1 MRNTSKSV
9 ATLKPAPSPPSND
22 NGSAAERLELMTF
35 EDPRRLAKMIAL
47 GVFTGGLRYLQEAT
61 GRQQSPPSVADADRS
76 HRGDIMTADEVAEY
90 LGVDRNTVYEYAA
103 RGAIPHKRLG
113 KRMIFRRGSIIAWL
127 DTAVVGGER

>member
-1 MRNTSKSV
+1 MRNSSKSL

-22 NGSAAERLELMTF
+22 NRSAAERVELMTF
-35 EDPRRLAKMIAL
+35 DDPHRLAKMIAL
-47 GVFTGGLRYLQEAT
+47 GVFSGGLRYLQEVT
-61 GRQQSPPSVADADRS
+61 GRQPLPPNLTDADRS
-76 HRGDIMTADEVAEY
+76 QRSDVMTADEVAEY

-103 RGAIPHKRLG
+103 RGVIPHRRLG

>member
-1 MRNTSKSV
+1 MRNSSKSV

-22 NGSAAERLELMTF
+22 NGSAGERTELVTV

-47 GVFTGGLRYLQEAT
+47 GVFTGGLRYLEEV
-61 GRQQSPPSVADADRS
+61 GRPSLPPRVSDANRTSPSDV
-76 HRGDIMTADEVAEY
+76 MTADEVAEY

-103 RGAIPHKRLG
+103 RGVIPHRRLG
-113 KRMIFRRGSIIAWL
+113 KRVIFRRGSIIAWL

>member
-1 MRNTSKSV
+1 MRNSSKNV
-9 ATLKPAPSPPSND
+9 ATLKPTPSPPSND
-22 NGSAAERLELMTF
+22 NGSAAERMELMTF

-47 GVFTGGLRYLQEAT
+47 GVFTGGLRYLQEVT

-90 LGVDRNTVYEYAA
+90 LGVDRNTAYEYAA

-127 DTAVVGGER
+127 DTAVVGGDR

>member
-1 MRNTSKSV
+1 MRNPSKSV
-9 ATLKPAPSPPSND
+9 ATLKRTPSPPSND
-22 NGSAAERLELMTF
+22 NGSGGERNALINV

-47 GVFTGGLRYLQEAT
+47 GVFTGGLRYLEET
-61 GRQQSPPSVADADRS
+61 GRPPMPPNVPDANQSLQNDV
-76 HRGDIMTADEVAEY
+76 MTADEVAEY

-103 RGAIPHKRLG
+103 RGVIPHRRLG

>member
-9 ATLKPAPSPPSND
+9 ATVKPAQSPPSND
-22 NGSAAERLELMTF
+22 NGSAAERVEPMTV
-35 EDPRRLAKMIAL
+35 EDPRRLVKMIAL
-47 GVFTGGLRYLQEAT
+47 GVFTGGLRYLQEVT
-61 GRQQSPPSVADADRS
+61 GRQPLQPNVTDAGRSQQSDV
-76 HRGDIMTADEVAEY
+76 MTADEVATY

-103 RGAIPHKRLG
+103 RGVIPHKRLG